1 MDLDYQKIH
10 HNFITRIVIFSV
22 FLYKN
27 LRRQE
32 KVYEN
37 SVRSFL
43 RKRISQDI
51 ELSLEELKKY
61 VNDKETFI
69 IDNEN
74 LKITVYGKRNE
85 TQKETKERIEKEEKY
100 MENYKKF
107 HENKNKL

>member
-1 MDLDYQKIH
+1 MGAYMYPINIDRNIKTVSYEKEYDL
-10 HNFITRIVIFSV
+10 S
-22 FLYKN
+22 
-27 LRRQE
+27 
-32 KVYEN
+32 
-37 SVRSFL
+37 
-43 RKRISQDI
+43 DI